1 MTVAAGSRGPS
12 SEAAGPAVTVVTA
25 TYNSSATLPLALR
38 SLLRQGCEDFE
49 ALVVGDA
56 CTDDSEQV
64 VAALGDPRLRW
75 VNLPRNS
82 GSQAGPNNEGL
93 RLARGE
99 YVAYLGHDDLWFPWH
114 LEGLLELARGSGAD
128 LVHAMSA
135 VLTPS
140 GIAGVIGPPPRGLT
154 YDDHFVPPSSW
165 LHRRHGAAAWRDA
178 RTLGTGVDMDY
189 LRRLHRAGGRIACLE
204 QLSVLKFPS
213 AKWRMYDLAGSP
225 PQIPYL
231 LGLEEDATALQSRVL
246 LAVATACARHSDA
259 RESPRDLAR
268 RLVRTSS
275 RELLDLYG
283 RERWPVSV
291 LWRWYF
297 QRLRRRLRVRR
308 GLDS

>member
-1 MTVAAGSRGPS
+1 MTDAAGSRGRF
-12 SEAAGPAVTVVTA
+12 SEDGGPAVTVVTA
-25 TYNSSATLPLALR
+25 TYNSSATLRLALR
-38 SLLRQGCEDFE
+38 SLLLQGCEDFE

-75 VNLPRNS
+75 VNLPHNS

-114 LEGLLELARGSGAD
+114 LEGLLELARERRAD

-135 VLTPS
+135 VLTPA
-140 GIAGVIGPPPRGLT
+140 GIAGVVGPPPRGQT
-154 YDDHFVPPSSW
+154 YRDHFAPPSSW
-165 LHRRHGAAAWRDA
+165 LHWRVGAAEWRDA
-178 RTLGTGVDMDY
+178 RTLGSGVDMDY

-213 AKWRMYDLAGSP
+213 ARWRMYDLAGSP
-225 PQIPYL
+225 PQLQYL
-231 LGLEEDATALQSRVL
+231 LGLEEDATALQRRVL
-246 LAVATACARHSDA
+246 LEVAAAWARHGDA
-259 RESPRDLAR
+259 RESPRELAR
-268 RLVRTSS
+268 RLVRTAA

-283 RERWPVSV
+283 RDRWPVSV
-291 LWRWYF
+291 IWRWYF
-297 QRLRRRLRVRR
+297 QRLRRRLRDRR
-308 GLDS
+308 GLPS